1 MIMGSP
7 EDEALRLIAT
17 QVADRLGEA
26 GCAFVEDDCIGAL
39 AETLH
44 AFFTEARIRILP
56 LPREP
61 ERDQPTRPR
70 QGGTQAMDDRLA
82 DAIKRMG
89 QMLRGTDDALGHLNC
104 AEFQPIAEVLVL
116 AGCIEAARGAILSH
130 SAGDSDIWDHHHALY
145 KMEDSSGEGSLLA
158 GFIREIQT
166 GEPIKKWRNVFG
178 EHPYAEDY
186 FTKFER
192 DAHAKPLATA
202 YQRDVLSFRWD
213 AEHPQ
218 DDSSQGWAL
227 EVVATERGW
236 TKSDPSR

>member
-1 MIMGSP
+1 MGSP

-39 AETLH
+39 AEALH
-44 AFFTEARIRILP
+44 AFFTAAGIRILP
-56 LPREP
+56 LPTEP
-61 ERDQPTRPR
+61 ERGEATRPW
-70 QGGTQAMDDRLA
+70 QGGSQAADDRLA
-82 DAIKRMG
+82 DAIERMG
-89 QMLRGTDDALGHLNC
+89 QMLQGTDDALGHLNC

-116 AGCIEAARGAILSH
+116 AGHISAARGAILSH
-130 SAGDSDIWDHHHALY
+130 SAGDNDIWDHHHALY
-145 KMEDSSGEGSLLA
+145 EMEGSAGERALLA

-178 EHPYAEDY
+178 EHAYAEDY

-202 YQRDVLSFRWD
+202 YQRDVHSFRWD
-213 AEHPQ
+213 AEDPQ
-218 DDSSQGWAL
+218 DDKGQGWAL
-227 EVVATERGW
+227 EVVATAQGRTE
-236 TKSDPSR
+236 SDPSR